1 MWSLWFEIILFT
13 NTKTFSHI
21 NSESQ
26 LFVTSDRLYF
36 KKAIWALKYWR
47 VILIVQSE
55 MLGPWS
61 QITNFMSVR
70 LTIYLMP
77 WLAAGIFVGTSWSD
91 CLSFLICLEIAV
103 CYNLNSSEL
112 TEKNCG
118 CDGLLKIVGLLLIF
132 LQRQGVWLL
141 LCWLSRLMHV
151 YII

>member
-47 VILIVQSE
+47 IILIVQSE
-55 MLGPWS
+55 MLGPRS
-61 QITNFMSVR
+61 QITIFMCVR

-77 WLAAGIFVGTSWSD
+77 WLAARIFVGTSWSD
-91 CLSFLICLEIAV
+91 CSSFLICREIAV
-103 CYNLNSSEL
+103 CYNLNSSEITGKKKTVIVTL
-112 TEKNCG
+112 QWI
-118 CDGLLKIVGLLLIF
+118 LL
-132 LQRQGVWLL
+132 
-141 LCWLSRLMHV
+141 V
-151 YII
+151 YYWFSSKGEEFDSCYVDSVN

>member
-21 NSESQ
+21 NSESH

-36 KKAIWALKYWR
+36 KKAIWALKYRR

-55 MLGPWS
+55 MLRPRS
-61 QITNFMSVR
+61 QITIFTSVR

-91 CLSFLICLEIAV
+91 CHSFLICPESAV

-112 TEKNCG
+112 TEK
-118 CDGLLKIVGLLLIF
+118 KTV
-132 LQRQGVWLL
+132 VVMVH
-141 LCWLSRLMHV
+141 SRLLV
-151 YII
+151 YYWFSSKGEEFDSCYVDSVN